1 MLKWMR
7 SLPVVTGDP
16 LQGAAVP
23 VLLLLNLA
31 FNVIANASF
40 KLSALGGS
48 WQSFLGWQVA
58 GNLAGFITVITLTWL
73 LRYHPLHVVF
83 PVTTGLAVVGVQVLA
98 AARLFHEP
106 IGPRQW
112 LGTLLIVLGI
122 LFVGGRG

>member
-1 MLKWMR
+1 M
-7 SLPVVTGDP
+7 VTGDP

-23 VLLLLNLA
+23 VLLVLNLA
-31 FNVIANASF
+31 FNAIANASF

-58 GNLAGFITVITLTWL
+58 GNLAGFITVISLTWL
-73 LRYHPLHVVF
+73 LRYHPLHIVF

-122 LFVGGRG
+122 LFIGGRG

>member
-73 LRYHPLHVVF
+73 LRYHPLHLVF

>member
-7 SLPVVTGDP
+7 SLPVVAGDP

-73 LRYHPLHVVF
+73 LRYHPLHLVF

-122 LFVGGRG
+122 FFIGGRG

>member
-73 LRYHPLHVVF
+73 LRYHPLHLVF

-122 LFVGGRG
+122 FFIGGRG